1 MHCALGS
8 TDHRIINDRI
18 EKYESYIVFSQS
30 RIAAM
35 KNEEST
41 PLAHPPITPI
51 PHAGEWGWSEGGPGQ
66 YKSGQHY
73 CTTVVEMQRKPLPL
87 SPGLPGSRGHGHFA
101 QMWT

>member
-1 MHCALGS
+1 MQDQQCMHCALGS

-41 PLAHPPITPI
+41 ALSHPLTTPI
-51 PHAGEWGWSEGGPGQ
+51 PHARPGVGNGGGRRMHQGNISPAN
-66 YKSGQHY
+66 S
-73 CTTVVEMQRKPLPL
+73 TTMVEMQSNPLPL
-87 SPGLPGSRGHGHFA
+87 SPIRLPFD
-101 QMWT
+101 